1 MLLTRLAK
9 GFQAGHARH
18 AHVRDHHADSATA
31 QNLERVFTGS
41 HRHGVEA
48 LALQK
53 GVQQAA
59 LSGVVIDDQEAR
71 PLQVRIVRY
80 GAHGVTWPLR
90 D

>member
-1 MLLTRLAK
+1 MLLPGPRIN
-9 GFQAGHARH
+9 F
-18 AHVRDHHADSATA
+18 DEADDF
-31 QNLERVFTGS
+31 EEGI
-41 HRHGVEA
+41 EE
-48 LALQK
+48 
-53 GVQQAA
+53 AA